1 MKKVLIEGMT
11 ENKGGK
17 ETFIINIYKKL
28 IPTNQYE
35 FYFIAYD
42 KQIAYEDYL
51 KQTGASVIH
60 VPPRNKGLIKY
71 MLVLDSLLRHEKYD
85 VVWAH
90 KTTLSACELLFL
102 SKLRGVRKRI
112 VHSHSSSNMGGR
124 FTYLMHSINKVLLPL
139 WVTDRL
145 ACSESAAQWF
155 YRNDN
160 YQIIN
165 NGIDVERFRFDP
177 QIRESIRK
185 DLGLEGSFVV
195 GHVGRFGVEKN
206 HTKLL
211 NVFYEVKKLKPD
223 AKLVLCGDGEE
234 RTQIETLIEELKLKD
249 SVLLLGVI
257 NNVHQVLQAMDVLM
271 MPSLF
276 EGLPFAL
283 LEAQAS
289 GLRCVVSD
297 TVSQESNITGQTV
310 FLPLDLDNSKWAQE
324 LLRADSLINRF
335 ESASV
340 ISNNGYNINCSVKEI
355 EQILLYH

>member
-1 MKKVLIEGMT
+1 
-11 ENKGGK
+11 
-17 ETFIINIYKKL
+17 
-28 IPTNQYE
+28 
-35 FYFIAYD
+35 
-42 KQIAYEDYL
+42 
-51 KQTGASVIH
+51 
-60 VPPRNKGLIKY
+60 
-71 MLVLDSLLRHEKYD
+71 
-85 VVWAH
+85 
-90 KTTLSACELLFL
+90 
-102 SKLRGVRKRI
+102 
-112 VHSHSSSNMGGR
+112 
-124 FTYLMHSINKVLLPL
+124 MHSINKVLLPL

-289 GLRCVVSD
+289 GLFCVVSD
-297 TVSQESNITGQTV
+297 SVSQESNITNLIQY
-310 FLPLDLDNSKWAQE
+310 LPLNSDDWVWA
-324 LLRADSLINRF
+324 NH
-335 ESASV
+335 
-340 ISNNGYNINCSVKEI
+340 INCYERNHDRDFYADVIRDKGFDIVSCSLQVRNC
-355 EQILLYH
+355 LD

>member
-1 MKKVLIEGMT
+1 MKKILIEGMT
-11 ENKGGK
+11 RDKGGK
-17 ETFIINIYKKL
+17 ETFIINIYNKL
-28 IPTNQYE
+28 FHLNRYE
-35 FYFIAYD
+35 FAFIAYD
-42 KQIAYEDYL
+42 ETIAYEDYL
-51 KQTGASVIH
+51 KETGASTIH
-60 VPPRNKGLIKY
+60 IPPRNKGLIKH
-71 MLVLDSLLRHEKYD
+71 MIALDRLLRQERYD

-102 SKLRGVRKRI
+102 SKLHGVKKRI

-124 FTYLMHSINKVLLPL
+124 FTYLMHSINKVMLPL

-155 YRNDN
+155 YSTEN
-160 YQIIN
+160 YKIIN
-165 NGIDVERFRFDP
+165 NGIDVERFQYDP
-177 QIRESIRK
+177 QVRDSIRK
-185 DLGLEGSFVV
+185 CLGLEDSYVV

-211 NVFYEVKKLKPD
+211 NVFFELKKIKPD

-234 RTQIETLIEELKLKD
+234 RTHIETQIEELHLKD

-297 TVSQESNITGQTV
+297 TVSQESNITGQMV
-310 FLPLDLDNSKWAQE
+310 FLPLDLDDSKWAQE
-324 LLRADSLINRF
+324 LLKDDSPVNRY
-335 ESASV
+335 ESAAV
-340 ISNNGYNINCSVKEI
+340 ISNNGYNINSSIKEI
-355 EQILLYH
+355 EQIL